1 MISFVLKSANL
12 LIISKLI
19 VKVFFPSGNS
29 YSLSFCSQFRIPWI
43 LCWDFTTHSFLPPP
57 YPQHLASEQPSKF
70 LEHKLLSQ
78 LKNGLTLKS
87 PQKQRLLFGL
97 NLYQTLLLGP
107 KLLQKILFL
116 QIRPI
121 KPTSKESKNRRLKPC
136 LNLQNQMK
144 MRKTQP

>member
-29 YSLSFCSQFRIPWI
+29 YSLLFILSLGSLGFFAGILLPIAFFLHRIPSIW
-43 LCWDFTTHSFLPPP
+43 LGNSRLNGG
-57 YPQHLASEQPSKF
+57 QPSKF
-70 LEHKLLSQ
+70 LKHKLLSQ
-78 LKNGLTLKS
+78 LKNGSTLKS

-107 KLLQKILFL
+107 KLLQKIIFL
-116 QIRPI
+116 QIRH
-121 KPTSKESKNRRLKPC
+121 LKRV
-136 LNLQNQMK
+136 QE
-144 MRKTQP
+144 